1 MISRSKTKNWKPTM
15 IKQIKI
21 YFDSLPPKTNSA
33 MSIE

>member
-1 MISRSKTKNWKPTM
+1 MISRSKTKNWKAAM

-21 YFDSLPPKTNSA
+21 YFNSLPLKINSA